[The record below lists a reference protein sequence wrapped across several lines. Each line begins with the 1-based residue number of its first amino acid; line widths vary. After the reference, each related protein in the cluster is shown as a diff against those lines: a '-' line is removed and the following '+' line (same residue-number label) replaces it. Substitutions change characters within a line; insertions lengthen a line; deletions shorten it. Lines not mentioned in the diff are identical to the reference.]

1 MQAALEHTDQ
11 RIFAGT
17 RSGLIVALCIGLG
30 AVLGVLGTQLWS
42 TSTHAVTLQVLAP
55 VAAALASMDITLEAQ

>member
-1 MQAALEHTDQ
+1 MQATLEQTVQ

-17 RSGLIVALCIGLG
+17 RSGLTVALCIGLG
-30 AVLGVLGTQLWS
+30 AVLGTQLWS
-42 TSTHAVTLQVLAP
+42 KNTHSVTLQVLAP